1 MNNQTMAL
9 LPTELF
15 FSLSRLAAIFSLLF
29 IAILVLITI
38 FLLFNQQRNASIYD
52 EHELASETG
61 PTATENTTLELTN
74 VKQYDNMNAF
84 QSEIDEEKIQSTA
97 NLISSK

>member
-1 MNNQTMAL
+1 MNNQTMTL

-29 IAILVLITI
+29 IVVLVLITI
-38 FLLFNQQRNASIYD
+38 FLLFYQQRNTSVYD

-74 VKQYDNMNAF
+74 VKQYDN
-84 QSEIDEEKIQSTA
+84 QSEIDEETIQSTA
-97 NLISSK
+97 DLISSK